1 MAELLKILEK
11 ENRNR
16 SEETCTEALYLE
28 EEYVKGLIHETMPNL
43 DIYHVGKVNNNFLEG
58 MYQLTKAEYIS
69 RHGFCKELNLLHVT
83 SQENIHSI
91 IKDNLDWRR
100 VTRRAFGSGT
110 YFSTDAMR
118 ANGICNPN
126 CGVKRAIIVCKVLV
140 SYSGTFTAQ
149 PHTNTI
155 PQHIDT
161 CIDES
166 RNIYVKYNDNEFLPL
181 FVAYYD
187 YKIL

>member
-11 ENRNR
+11 ENRNK
-16 SEETCTEALYLE
+16 SEETCIEILYLE

-58 MYQLTKAEYIS
+58 MYQLTKEEYIS

-83 SQENIHSI
+83 SQKNIHSI

-100 VTRRAFGSGT
+100 VTRCAYGSGT
-110 YFSTDAMR
+110 YFSTDALR
-118 ANGICNPN
+118 ANNLCNPN
-126 CGVKRAIIVCKVLV
+126 CGEKRAIIVCKVLV
-140 SYSGTFTAQ
+140 SYSGRYTEQ
-149 PHTNTI
+149 SYTNSI
-155 PQHIDT
+155 PQHVDT
-161 CIDES
+161 CIVDGE
-166 RNIYVKYNDNEFLPL
+166 RIYVKYNDNEFLPL

-187 YKIL
+187 Y